1 MKKLNFIIIF
11 IFLSTLILSANTIED
26 EVFRLINLE
35 RSKVSLPPLPNNQ
48 RLHSLALYHADNM
61 AKNKFFSNTDLDGLD
76 SKARQVKLYPEMVGN
91 ISESLHKLDV
101 VPFTDKKAAESIV
114 KDLMKTPDSKK
125 NILSKEY
132 NAIGVGAVKRGV
144 GVYTTITFANIVAE
158 SVDFS
163 PKAKEGSEITVKY
176 RILNGAAFTD
186 FKLAVEMADPEARIT
201 GDDGKT
207 YIGKVIYD
215 VKDMGNSI
223 LGRTF
228 KAEYGKGDYKISI
241 LYKGQHFLSNVRTI
255 TVE

>member
-1 MKKLNFIIIF
+1 MKKLNLIIIF
-11 IFLSTLILSANTIED
+11 LFLSTLILSANTIED

-35 RSKVSLPPLPNNQ
+35 RSKQSLPPLPNNQ

-91 ISESLHKLDV
+91 ISESLGKLD
-101 VPFTDKKAAESIV
+101 
-114 KDLMKTPDSKK
+114 TPDSKK
-125 NILSKEY
+125 NILNKNF

-144 GVYTTITFANIVAE
+144 GVYVTVTFADIVAE
-158 SVDFS
+158 SVDFV
-163 PKAKEGSEITVKY
+163 PQAKYGDEITVKY
-176 RILNGAAFTD
+176 RILNKAAFTD
-186 FKLAVEMADPEARIT
+186 FKIAVEMADKEARIT

-207 YIGKVIYD
+207 YIGNIIYD

>member
-1 MKKLNFIIIF
+1 MRKLKMIIIF
-11 IFLSTLILSANTIED
+11 MFISVLVLHADTIED
-26 EVFRLINLE
+26 EIFRLINLE
-35 RSKVSLPPLPNNQ
+35 RSKVALPPLPNNQ

-91 ISESLHKLDV
+91 ISESLGKLDV
-101 VPFTDKKAAESIV
+101 IPFTDKKAAESIV
-114 KDLMKTPDSKK
+114 KNMMSTPDSKK
-125 NILSKEY
+125 NILDKNF
-132 NAIGVGAVKRGV
+132 NAVGVGAVKRGV
-144 GVYTTITFANIVAE
+144 GVYVTITFADIVAE
-158 SVDFS
+158 SVDFK
-163 PKAKEGSEITVKY
+163 PKAKLDDDINVKY
-176 RILNGAAFTD
+176 RILNKAAYTD
-186 FKLAVEMADPEARIT
+186 FKLAVEMADKEARIT

-207 YIGKVIYD
+207 YIGKIIYD
-215 VKDMGNSI
+215 VKDMGNGI

>member
-1 MKKLNFIIIF
+1 MKQLKMVIILMFISVLALN
-11 IFLSTLILSANTIED
+11 ANTIED
-26 EVFRLINLE
+26 EIFRLINLE
-35 RSKVSLPPLPNNQ
+35 RSKVALPPLPNNQ

-91 ISESLHKLDV
+91 ISESLGKLDV
-101 VPFTDKKAAESIV
+101 IPFTDKKAAESIV
-114 KDLMKTPDSKK
+114 KNMMSTPDSKK
-125 NILSKEY
+125 NILDKNF

-144 GVYTTITFANIVAE
+144 GVYVTVTFADIVAE
-158 SVDFS
+158 SVDFK
-163 PKAKEGSEITVKY
+163 PNAKLGDDINVKY
-176 RILNGAAFTD
+176 RILNKAAFTD
-186 FKLAVEMADPEARIT
+186 FKLAVEMADKEARIT

-215 VKDMGNSI
+215 VKDMGNGI

-228 KAEYGKGDYKISI
+228 KAEYGTGDYKISI

>member
-1 MKKLNFIIIF
+1 MKRLNIIIILMF
-11 IFLSTLILSANTIED
+11 ISTLILNANTIE
-26 EVFRLINLE
+26 EEIFRLINLE
-35 RSKVSLPPLPNNQ
+35 RSKASLPPLPDNQ

-61 AKNKFFSNTDLDGLD
+61 AENKFFSNIDLEGLD
-76 SKARQVKLYPEMVGN
+76 SKQRQVKLYPEMVGN
-91 ISESLHKLDV
+91 ISESLGKLDV
-101 VPFTDKKAAESIV
+101 IPFTDKKAAENIV
-114 KDLMKTPDSKK
+114 KNLMATPDSKK
-125 NILSKEY
+125 NILDKNF

-144 GVYTTITFANIVAE
+144 GVYVTVTFADIIAE
-158 SVDFS
+158 SVDFT
-163 PKAKEGSEITVKY
+163 PTAKYGDDITVKY
-176 RILNGAAFTD
+176 RILNKAAFTD
-186 FKLAVEMADPEARIT
+186 FKIAVEMADKEARIT

-207 YIGKVIYD
+207 YIGKIIYD